1 MRFHTHTLTL
11 TPTFPH
17 PARTQLAEEERHW
30 EHVVVGLGGLRQLTL
45 DVRTVLTA
53 ADAFVTE
60 DVAAAAD
67 ALLDRATQV
76 RWAAAFGSE

>member
-1 MRFHTHTLTL
+1 M
-11 TPTFPH
+11 
-17 PARTQLAEEERHW
+17 
-30 EHVVVGLGGLRQLTL
+30 VVGAGGLRQLTL

-76 RWAAAFGSE
+76 TCGWVGI